1 MLGGLSRFKGEETS
15 RCAQRHERSPR
26 RRGGHSMVVT
36 GRGPYIR
43 AFMIQKH
50 CGWLEYYQ
58 SKTRVSCI
66 LYRDTSKLN
75 RDTSKLNRDVRKSN
89 APPGI

>member
-1 MLGGLSRFKGEETS
+1 MQARGRQCIDYQPIRVKSIRGLF
-15 RCAQRHERSPR
+15 ERVR
-26 RRGGHSMVVT
+26 RLFTRIRGLFARVT
-36 GRGPYIR
+36 GE
-43 AFMIQKH
+43 FMSQEEIWKH

-66 LYRDTSKLN
+66 LHRDTSKLK
-75 RDTSKLNRDVRKSN
+75 RDARKSN